1 MSTDFFRRYLDLL
14 NEAETTGR
22 LIGNQPFIPG
32 KPLSPMQM
40 ATVDFARSMGNQMG
54 PEVDRAYDL
63 AKQSGVKPGGQSDS
77 TTNKSDVSPTNAR
90 SDRAP
95 NDFTPTHFHKNNLG
109 SKIPLMQTPDGSF
122 WWETTATGDDG
133 GPVQRG
139 GARKSIQPWIGDTEN
154 RSSGFSGKSSVDGV
168 FKNGQAIEFPEGMTW
183 KEYAASAAKSPQAAL
198 PAAKSKQIEPELL
211 APLEPTDSG
220 RKLVAPNTSVALPS
234 SGTFSNDQALANL
247 AAQIKNS
254 TAEVAKT
261 TGSKT
266 DSPESLE
273 ILRKIKA
280 LAGLADALPPI
291 DLTKDPDQI
300 YAAIDMDGKIMQQLT
315 SLVKQAGEIIN
326 SGGDMSDITKQ
337 QVKDISISTT
347 NKMLARIRSVT
358 DKFGGEEKAVSG
370 PSASGS
376 ASGAVSGSGSGAQW
390 AYVPGDGTS
399 KDISGKKDGS
409 GLPAAAEIGTG
420 TAGAAAS
427 KKTSKETMIT
437 DSSRCAQCGTP
448 KSIHTPLKH
457 QFVPGDDVRP
467 GAVGGSQSSSD
478 RSTKPSTDTL
488 AADQAR
494 IDKMDPYDRS
504 TRRPV
509 GAKTAPTPRPRPP
522 PPLNEDIN
530 RLPVVDQMRSW
541 RQLMEAPSGPTAAQ
555 QAAQR
560 AALGRPGS
568 IGVGNKPDVRSLN
581 DKARDVGRQRFGASP
596 EIDRTPIGSTQLPSS
611 AGSTSSTTSTAAQP
625 RSRDFTSIDR
635 RGPRP
640 PPPPPELPGF
650 AQSRIQG
657 RPTGTAASVE
667 PMAARGIP
675 GMDATPAASPTPP
688 AAPADWK
695 AKVKLGLRKIA
706 APAAA
711 AYSVYEGWNK
721 ISALPKDKMSRAQYS
736 AEVTKIV
743 AKLVEE
749 NGIVLVSTWLGG
761 LAGGAITGG
770 AGAIPGMVVGATSG
784 IAAEYW
790 FGDDISKVVNGVV
803 DYMYGTDKTPTPAPA
818 PAPQENKLTS
828 KQIADYKAYVENT
841 ERWLAERTTWSPA
854 DQAAD
859 PWTREDQAKLDQF
872 KSLLKAAGVTVA
884 PIPQPPP
891 QAPAADPVAEVLAEL
906 QSIVTELDKIYADQ
920 TPLPGETGKTEL
932 AKITA
937 LIAKNE
943 AVVDKIA
950 KLPPDPNQRALAL
963 VNAENLVTKKIYLA
977 QRSVLHR
984 SLLQDTDPA
993 VYAKHKAGADK
1004 LMAFEAEVNDLDVKD
1019 PDFQKKAL
1027 ALARQINQMIDSL
1040 PDVPEGDRGAY
1051 MVRQQS
1057 LTAARDTMQRK
1068 QKEYEDYR
1076 AKNPAPA
1083 PATGGFKEGDTG
1095 TIPGNPPKKVI
1106 FKNGKWVPQ

>member
-14 NEAETTGR
+14 NEATG
-22 LIGNQPFIPG
+22 QPP
-32 KPLSPMQM
+32 
-40 ATVDFARSMGNQMG
+40 V
-54 PEVDRAYDL
+54 
-63 AKQSGVKPGGQSDS
+63 
-77 TTNKSDVSPTNAR
+77 
-90 SDRAP
+90 
-95 NDFTPTHFHKNNLG
+95 DFTPTHFHKNNLG

-122 WWETTATGDDG
+122 WWETTATSDDG

-168 FKNGQAIEFPEGMTW
+168 FKNGEAIEFPEGMTW
-183 KEYAASAAKSPQAAL
+183 KEYAAAKKSPQAAL

-220 RKLVAPNTSVALPS
+220 RKLVAPNTNVALPS

-247 AAQIKNS
+247 AAQMKDANSDIASSRLSKGAVSGIASTGNKIDSSDSLYFLKQIKTLGDFVATLPDTMDPEAPDAKAQIELNATIVTQFKDLFQEIAKLPENS
-254 TAEVAKT
+254 VSEVTFQQIKDIYR
-261 TGSKT
+261 S
-266 DSPESLE
+266 S
-273 ILRKIKA
+273 INKIK
-280 LAGLADALPPI
+280 
-291 DLTKDPDQI
+291 
-300 YAAIDMDGKIMQQLT
+300 
-315 SLVKQAGEIIN
+315 S
-326 SGGDMSDITKQ
+326 
-337 QVKDISISTT
+337 
-347 NKMLARIRSVT
+347 RIRSFET
-358 DKFGGEEKAVSG
+358 RAQQLEKELEKDVA
-370 PSASGS
+370 ASS
-376 ASGAVSGSGSGAQW
+376 KDSSGAVSGSGSRAQW
-390 AYVPGDGTS
+390 AFVPGDGTS

-409 GLPAAAEIGTG
+409 GLPAAAEIGTSA
-420 TAGAAAS
+420 AGAAAS
-427 KKTSKETMIT
+427 KKTSKETVIT

-467 GAVGGSQSSSD
+467 GSVGGSQSSSD
-478 RSTKPSTDTL
+478 RSTRSSSDTL
-488 AADQAR
+488 DTDQAR
-494 IDKMDPYDRS
+494 IDKMTRYDRS
-504 TRRPV
+504 TRLPV
-509 GAKTAPTPRPRPP
+509 GAKTAPTPRPRPL
-522 PPLNEDIN
+522 PPLKEDIN
-530 RLPVVDQMRSW
+530 RLPVADQMRAW
-541 RQLMEAPSGPTAAQ
+541 QQLMEAPSGPTAAQ

-803 DYMYGTDKTPTPAPA
+803 DYMYGTDKTPTPAP
-818 PAPQENKLTS
+818 QENKLTP
-828 KQIADYKAYVENT
+828 KQIADYKAYVENA
-841 ERWLAERTTWSPA
+841 EKWLAERTTWSPA

-872 KSLLKAAGVTVA
+872 KSLLKAAGVAVA

-950 KLPPDPNQRALAL
+950 KLTPDQLAPAL

-1004 LMAFEAEVNDLDVKD
+1004 LMAFEAEVNYLDVKD
-1019 PDFQKKAL
+1019 PDFEKKAL

-1057 LTAARDTMQRK
+1057 LNAARDTMQRK
-1068 QKEYEDYR
+1068 LKEYKDYR

-1083 PATGGFKEGDTG
+1083 PATSGPKEGDTG

-1106 FKNGKWVPQ
+1106 FKNGKWVLQ